1 MKGPIEMQKKKQKNP
16 KHGGLDFSGFL
27 SVSCVSF
34 EKDARQMA
42 LVNISKCK
50 RGEERRNRKKV

>member
-1 MKGPIEMQKKKQKNP
+1 MQKKKQKKT

-34 EKDARQMA
+34 EKDAWQMA